1 MFYEPLKV
9 RLVNVHVVATDSN
22 GVPIR
27 GLTESDFEIFEDGQP
42 VEISHFLAADSQA
55 GGVVDNEERT
65 ALDEAL
71 QPNVHMALY
80 FDDYNVNPRHRTS
93 VLNHL
98 RGFLYKPLPEGVK
111 VILVR
116 FDGRIHIESDFSDD
130 RDQLLAALDRIQSQS
145 PIDLTREGEILVR
158 RMQNAAPKAHITVG
172 GSGSA
177 NVDSGS
183 RNGDPAGM
191 MAVMQADFMPEL
203 HAYAGAKFIRN
214 RSSAK
219 ALTTFVRYMQG
230 IPGRK
235 AVLWVGGLETRV
247 GENLFRTYVELFP
260 THAKSQSLNPMMDS
274 LQYDIT
280 QNLRTLVQYANSH
293 RVSFYTLGSLGAG
306 TTSGFEFDA
315 RTFESSGRPGTVG
328 HLDRRGET
336 EALAM
341 ISVLT
346 GGRMLADNADL
357 EEQLEQIT
365 GELRSYYSLGYR
377 PPNAPDT
384 EYHSISVNVLREGVK
399 LRHRQG
405 YRATEKRDQMT
416 GRTLTA
422 VMLGV
427 ADNPLGIS
435 VECQEQESRGKGEYL
450 VPVMIQIPIGELV
463 LQPAADRHVAQIS
476 VASVVRDD
484 KGRMSDVHEREYP
497 IEIANDQL
505 LYAVGQRAEF
515 VIGMVLREG
524 PHRISISVRDEQSSI
539 ESTEYVDV
547 EVGNVTGETGR

>member
-1 MFYEPLKV
+1 
-9 RLVNVHVVATDSN
+9 
-22 GVPIR
+22 
-27 GLTESDFEIFEDGQP
+27 
-42 VEISHFLAADSQA
+42 
-55 GGVVDNEERT
+55 
-65 ALDEAL
+65 
-71 QPNVHMALY
+71 
-80 FDDYNVNPRHRTS
+80 
-93 VLNHL
+93 
-98 RGFLYKPLPEGVK
+98 
-111 VILVR
+111 
-116 FDGRIHIESDFSDD
+116 
-130 RDQLLAALDRIQSQS
+130 
-145 PIDLTREGEILVR
+145 
-158 RMQNAAPKAHITVG
+158 
-172 GSGSA
+172 
-177 NVDSGS
+177 
-183 RNGDPAGM
+183 
-191 MAVMQADFMPEL
+191 
-203 HAYAGAKFIRN
+203 
-214 RSSAK
+214 
-219 ALTTFVRYMQG
+219 
-230 IPGRK
+230 
-235 AVLWVGGLETRV
+235 
-247 GENLFRTYVELFP
+247 VELFP

-280 QNLRTLVQYANSH
+280 QDLRTLVQYANSH
-293 RVSFYTLGSLGAG
+293 QVSFYTLGSLGAG

-315 RTFESSGRPGTVG
+315 RTFETNGRPGTVG

-346 GGRMLADNADL
+346 GGRMLANNADL

-384 EYHSISVNVLREGVK
+384 EYHAISVNVLREGVK

-422 VMLGV
+422 AMLGV